1 MKNVWIG
8 LLLAACAAVAGCA
21 DLAGLAGYQ
30 GAAGTQSKSALTQ
43 AEIVAGLKEALKVG
57 TNKASQQLSATN
69 GYYGDLAVRILLPDE
84 AQVITRNISK
94 LPGGQTMVDNVVR
107 GINAAASDAAS
118 ETAPIFIDAITSM
131 TIQDGA
137 KILAGGNTAATAYF
151 KQKTRPQLKK
161 LFASKIDASLQK
173 KIVGNVSAQ
182 SSWNTMTT
190 QWNNVAGS
198 VVGQVAGLTTVQTDL
213 SDYLTDKA
221 LDGLFTKVGEQE
233 TAIRTKASA
242 RTSAILQKVFGR

>member
-118 ETAPIFIDAITSM
+118 EAAPIFIDAITSM

-221 LDGLFTKVGEQE
+221 LDGLFTKVGEQD

-242 RTSAILQKVFGR
+242 RTSAILQKAFGR